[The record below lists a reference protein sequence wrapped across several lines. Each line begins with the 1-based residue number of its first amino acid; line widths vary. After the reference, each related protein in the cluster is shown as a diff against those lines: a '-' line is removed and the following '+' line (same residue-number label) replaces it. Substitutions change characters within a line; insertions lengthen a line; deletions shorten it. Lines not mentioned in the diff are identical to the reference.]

1 MNVRLL
7 QVVVMFAPKKP
18 CIDSSG
24 ALTGS
29 PSLVSRGIYL
39 NLE

>member
-7 QVVVMFAPKKP
+7 QVVVMFAPKP